1 MSSESVESVTFDRF
15 EKSPRV
21 TQMKLCE
28 SLTVIKNVKREILFE
43 RDEPDVI
50 KNTFALRYVC
60 LSYIFFSINKIDWT
74 LSSLI

>member
-50 KNTFALRYVC
+50 KNTFALR
-60 LSYIFFSINKIDWT
+60 
-74 LSSLI
+74 

>member
-1 MSSESVESVTFDRF
+1 MRSESGESVTFDRF

-28 SLTVIKNVKREILFE
+28 SFTIIKDIKREILFE

-50 KNTFALRYVC
+50 KNTFALR
-60 LSYIFFSINKIDWT
+60 
-74 LSSLI
+74 